1 MSEPDASTTRLEGSE
16 HPLQDLSSYQ
26 ALSNARIHGKV
37 AIVTGGA
44 QGIGF
49 AIAAGLAAAGA
60 QVVIADLA
68 NSETAATR
76 LNDLGDYGVEGT
88 FVDVAEQR
96 DTEDMARHVLERH
109 GRIDVLVNNAALFST
124 LSPLKFT
131 DIEVADW
138 RRVMDVNVMGLWLC
152 CRAVAGTMAAQGEG
166 RIINIAS
173 AAQFK
178 GAPFLLHYVSS
189 KGAVVALTKA
199 LAREVGVDGIL
210 VNAVAPGFT
219 LSDGVLA
226 NDDHIVPMT
235 GVAAHTRALA
245 RHEHPEDVVGAVVF
259 LAGPGSSFITGQT
272 IVVDGGSFLH

>member
-1 MSEPDASTTRLEGSE
+1 MLD
-16 HPLQDLSSYQ
+16 
-26 ALSNARIHGKV
+26 GKV
-37 AIVTGGA
+37 AIVTGAA

-49 AIAAGLAAAGA
+49 AIATGLAAAGA
-60 QVVIADLA
+60 RVVIADLA
-68 NSETAATR
+68 NAEEAAAK
-76 LNDLGDYGVEGT
+76 LNALGDYGAAGIA
-88 FVDVAEQR
+88 VDVAQQG
-96 DTEDMARHVLERH
+96 DTERMASRVLEEC

-152 CRAVAGTMAAQGEG
+152 CRAVAGAMAAQGGG

-189 KGAVVALTKA
+189 KGAVVALTRA
-199 LAREVGVDGIL
+199 LAREVGSDGIL

-219 LSDGVLA
+219 LSEGVLA
-226 NDDHIVPMT
+226 NDDHVVPMKD
-235 GVAAHTRALA
+235 VAPQTRALA
-245 RHEHPEDVVGAVVF
+245 RHQQPEDVVGAVVF
-259 LAGPGSSFITGQT
+259 LASAGSAFITGQT
-272 IVVDGGSFLH
+272 IVVDGGSYLH

>member
-1 MSEPDASTTRLEGSE
+1 MVDNR
-16 HPLQDLSSYQ
+16 
-26 ALSNARIHGKV
+26 V
-37 AIVTGGA
+37 AIVTGAA

-49 AIAAGLAAAGA
+49 AIATGLAASGVR
-60 QVVIADLA
+60 VVIVDLVNA
-68 NSETAATR
+68 EASAAK
-76 LNDLGDYGVEGT
+76 LNELGDYSAEGISA
-88 FVDVAEQR
+88 DVSQQR
-96 DTEDMARHVLERH
+96 DTEAMASEVVHRH
-109 GRIDVLVNNAALFST
+109 GRIDILVNNAALFST

-152 CRAVAGTMAAQGEG
+152 CRAVAGAMTAQGGG

-189 KGAVVALTKA
+189 KGAVIALTRA
-199 LAREVGVDGIL
+199 LAREVGPAGIL

-226 NDDHIVPMT
+226 NDDHVGPMRD
-235 GVAAHTRALA
+235 VAPQTRALA
-245 RHEHPEDVVGAVVF
+245 RHEQPEDIVGAVVF
-259 LAGPGSSFITGQT
+259 LAGSGSSFITGQT
-272 IVVDGGSFLH
+272 IVVDGGSYLH